1 VADGTATETD
11 VTPQRASELV
21 DSGAVVIDVRRDYEF
36 DAGHIAGARHVE
48 MNDLTAN
55 AESIPRD
62 QAVVFYCRS
71 GNRSGMAAA
80 AFREAG
86 FDAYHVEGGLQEW
99 VDQGLGLEPP
109 DGEVAEP
116 RTGG

>member
-1 VADGTATETD
+1 MADGTATETD
-11 VTPQRASELV
+11 IAPQRVSELV
-21 DSGAVVIDVRRDYEF
+21 NSGALVIDVRRDYEF
-36 DAGHIAGARHVE
+36 EAGHIAGANHIE

-62 QAVVFYCRS
+62 RPVVLCCRS

-80 AFREAG
+80 AFRDAG
-86 FDAYHVEGGLQEW
+86 FDAYHVEGGLQAW
-99 VDQGLGLEPP
+99 VDQGLELEPP
-109 DGEVAEP
+109 GGEVAEP